1 MVDVFSDEWLT
12 FEALSRL
19 IPGNPHKNSI
29 HRWTTRGRN
38 GVKLR
43 SVIINGVRCTKR
55 EWVNEFF
62 AASELNGP
70 DDEDPRD
77 DKPKPRKSTAK
88 RADMSPAILDFSVLG
103 AYCDYW

>member
-1 MVDVFSDEWLT
+1 MVDVFSDEWIT
-12 FEALSRL
+12 FEALSRQ

-29 HRWTTRGRN
+29 HRWTGRGRN

-70 DDEDPRD
+70 DAT
-77 DKPKPRKSTAK
+77 PKPPKRKSAAK
-88 RADMSPAILDFSVLG
+88 RASRARKRLAKAGI
-103 AYCDYW
+103 